1 MCIRD
6 SINAEYGEPRS
17 LGNAVSGCCF
27 LADGPKVL
35 LQTSCSHPRGKG
47 RGHGQT
53 DGMEGGATRDG
64 SRVKAAAQVDGGR
77 DAIERSYQFRDFNQ
91 AWGWMSRVALE
102 AEKADHHPEWFNVYN
117 RVDVTLATHDAGD
130 HGGLSVKDVK
140 LAVLMDKFSNEYH

>member
-1 MCIRD
+1 MLCRVAAF
-6 SINAEYGEPRS
+6 SRTGRRCYSKPAVLTPEERGEAMAK
-17 LGNAVSGCCF
+17 LTAW
-27 LADGPKVL
+27 K
-35 LQTSCSHPRGKG
+35 
-47 RGHGQT
+47 
-53 DGMEGGATRDG
+53 E
-64 SRVKAAAQVDGGR
+64 VDGGR